1 MSFCLDTRGTVL
13 LSMRAS
19 SVSSKYENCRFIGYA
34 ASVSLS
40 DANYI
45 RAQSHRETTTTLTT
59 TMLPGQVKH
68 GTIWYTKATG
78 CNVAKVMYKL
88 IVVCRGCYIYSNI
101 WLHYNIVDKSE
112 GDSCSLGVNTMS
124 TSKLLFSY
132 DESCNLVCEKYLSFD
147 TICFL

>member
-45 RAQSHRETTTTLTT
+45 RAQSHRET
-59 TMLPGQVKH
+59 
-68 GTIWYTKATG
+68 A
-78 CNVAKVMYKL
+78 
-88 IVVCRGCYIYSNI
+88 RS
-101 WLHYNIVDKSE
+101 SE
-112 GDSCSLGVNTMS
+112 AWDDMVHKGNRLQCG
-124 TSKLLFSY
+124 
-132 DESCNLVCEKYLSFD
+132 ESHV
-147 TICFL
+147 